1 MEQWNGKTIV
11 ITGGSSGLGYAI
23 AEAFARRR
31 ANLVILSRNIE
42 QLDKAVQQL
51 QTFDVS
57 VQGIST
63 DITKDDDVER
73 SFSQIEAETASIDGL
88 VNAAG
93 ISARQA
99 ILDTT
104 PEDFQKLWE
113 LNFQGLVRCTR
124 RASTALLRSKGHL
137 INIGSLASK
146 TASRYLGAYPA
157 SKFAVAAY
165 SQQLRLELGP
175 EGLHVLL
182 VCPGPIR
189 REDAGMRYSEAAKD
203 LPPEAMQPGGA
214 ARVKAIDPAKLAE
227 RIIWSCE
234 HRRPELIMPASARWL
249 FAISQLWPGLGDR
262 IVLNKTRGGKSAT

>member
-1 MEQWNGKTIV
+1 MR
-11 ITGGSSGLGYAI
+11 L
-23 AEAFARRR
+23 RRR
-31 ANLVILSRNIE
+31 SLDVASTSCKGGPHGCNAE
-42 QLDKAVQQL
+42 QLDKAVSQL
-51 QTFDVS
+51 KTFGVS
-57 VQGIST
+57 VKGIST
-63 DITKDDDVER
+63 DITRNKDVER
-73 SFSQIEAETASIDGL
+73 SFSQIEDETASIDGL

-113 LNFQGLVRCTR
+113 LNFLGLVRCTR
-124 RASTALLRSKGHL
+124 RASNALIRSNGHL

-175 EGLHVLL
+175 QGLHVLL

-189 REDAGMRYSEAAKD
+189 RDDAGTRYLDAAKH

-214 ARVKAIDPAKLAE
+214 ARVKAIDPAILAE

-234 HRRPELIMPASARWL
+234 RRRPELIMPASARWL
-249 FAISQLWPGLGDR
+249 FAISQLWPGQGDR